1 MKKNENNFITKHAI
15 ALITLVIFIVF
26 IFFLI
31 IQIEGDSLLLNIYYL
46 LFEKK

>member
-1 MKKNENNFITKHAI
+1 MRIILSQSMQSLLLLLLF
-15 ALITLVIFIVF
+15 LLFLF
-26 IFFLI
+26 FFLI